1 MGVIT
6 IPYKPRIWATKFHES
21 KKRWNVLV
29 MHRRAGKTV
38 AVVNHLQRSALQTP
52 NSSYAYIAPT
62 YKQAKRIAWEM
73 FKKYSRNIPG
83 ISYNE
88 SELIIKYPN
97 GSLIYLFGS
106 DSVDSLR
113 GIALW
118 GGVQDESSQQPSNLF
133 SEVISKCLAD
143 HLGYWIWM
151 GTPKGKN
158 EFYKTYS
165 VAIKNEDYFS
175 MFKTIDDTLAN
186 EEGETVDNL
195 RVALEDDRR
204 LVEAGQM
211 TQEEFDQEWYCFFE
225 AAIKGAYYARQIGEA
240 RKNGRIKQVP
250 YDEALLVH
258 TVWDLGI
265 GTNLA
270 VGFYQKTG
278 NETRMI
284 DYWQGTEK
292 DGIPQ
297 AIKAIKEKPYIYGK
311 HLAPHDI
318 KATEQG
324 TGLTK
329 IETASKLGINFEIIR
344 NLSVDDG
351 INAGRLLWSRLW
363 VDEANCSYWLDAMAQ
378 YHQEWDDTK
387 GIFNSKPYH
396 DWTSHPADVHRYAA
410 ISENQMGNE
419 EIGYQQSPYQ
429 ATEFEGK
436 NNGGMEFILI
446 NNKIVSNNEYVQA
459 PIEENY

>member
-6 IPYKPRIWATKFHES
+6 IPYKPRLWAQEFHNS

-29 MHRRAGKTV
+29 MHRRCGKTV

-73 FKKYSRNIPG
+73 FKKYSREIPG
-83 ISYNE
+83 IVYNE
-88 SELIIKYPN
+88 SELIVKYPN

-106 DSVDSLR
+106 DNVDSLR

-118 GGVQDESSQQPSNLF
+118 GGAQDESSQQPSNLF

-158 EFYKTYS
+158 EFYKTYEVS
-165 VAIKNEDYFS
+165 TKNEDYFS
-175 MFKTIDDTLAN
+175 MFKTIDDTLEN

-195 RVALEDDRR
+195 RVALEDDKK
-204 LVEAGQM
+204 LVAAGQM
-211 TQEEFDQEWYCFFE
+211 TAEEFEQEWYCSFE

-240 RKNGRIKQVP
+240 RKTGRIKNVP
-250 YDEALLVH
+250 YDEAIPVH

-265 GTNLA
+265 GSNLA
-270 VGFYQKTG
+270 VGFYQKSG

-297 AIKAIKEKPYIYGK
+297 AIKAIKEKPYTYGK
-311 HLAPHDI
+311 HFAPHDV

-329 IETASKLGINFEIIR
+329 IETASKLGINFEIIPS
-344 NLSVDDG
+344 LSVDDG
-351 INAGRLLWSRLW
+351 INAGKLLWSRLW
-363 VDEANCSYWLDAMAQ
+363 VNDNNCSYWLDAMAQ
-378 YHQEWDDTK
+378 YHQEWDELK
-387 GIFNSKPYH
+387 GIFNHKPCH
-396 DWTSHPADVHRYAA
+396 DWTSHPADIHRYAA
-410 ISENQMGNE
+410 VVESQMSNEKQEQPYKTPIFESISEYEPNYE
-419 EIGYQQSPYQ
+419 YQTS
-429 ATEFEGK
+429 
-436 NNGGMEFILI
+436 
-446 NNKIVSNNEYVQA
+446 KI
-459 PIEENY
+459 IDFK